1 MAQLF
6 LHVVASFR
14 VSLTV
19 GGSSRLICIALFLLG
34 ICISSARA
42 DSPSLSGVIS
52 SIERRYNGI
61 ATLIIGFEQRI
72 EFGARPPVREVGILY
87 LQRPLKMRW
96 DYTKPAGKLLVADGE
111 VIQMYNPRTN
121 QVRHLKFSATADFRA
136 PLSFLL
142 GRLHFRRQFRNL
154 RLAEEKEHAILLA
167 DGRTGEEAYRKL
179 TFVYDPDD
187 YRLLRLTLHGQD
199 QSITTFEFDN
209 EMVNTPIDATL
220 FEFSAPADAEVLKE
234 TFTGSGR

>member
-1 MAQLF
+1 M
-6 LHVVASFR
+6 
-14 VSLTV
+14 
-19 GGSSRLICIALFLLG
+19 GGSSRLIYVLPFLLG

-42 DSPSLSGVIS
+42 GSPSLSEVVS
-52 SIERRYNGI
+52 SIELRYNGI
-61 ATLIIGFEQRI
+61 ATLVIGFEQRI
-72 EFGARPPVREVGILY
+72 EFETRPPVREAGILY

-96 DYTKPAGKLLVADGE
+96 DYTEPAGKLLVANGE
-111 VIQMYNPRTN
+111 VMQMYNPRTN

-154 RLAEEKEHAILLA
+154 RLAEEKESAALLA
-167 DGRTGEEAYRKL
+167 DSRTSEEAYRKL
-179 TFVYDPDD
+179 KFVYDPSD
-187 YRLLRLTLHGQD
+187 YRLLRLTLHGHD

-209 EMVNTPIDATL
+209 EIVNTPIDVTL

-234 TFTGSGR
+234 TVVGSSR